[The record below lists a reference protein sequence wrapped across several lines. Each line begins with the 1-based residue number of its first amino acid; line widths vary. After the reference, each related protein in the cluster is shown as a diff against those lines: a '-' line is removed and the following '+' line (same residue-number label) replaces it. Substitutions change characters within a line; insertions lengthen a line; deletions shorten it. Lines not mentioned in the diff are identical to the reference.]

1 MEWCTIES
9 DPAVFSELL
18 EKIGVANVGVEEVYD
33 LDDRAYLESLGR
45 IYGFIFLFRFT
56 KQTEPR
62 ACLTQFDSDLFY
74 AKQVITNACGT
85 QALLSVVLNVPELQ
99 LGQELAG
106 FKDFC
111 QHIGPEDRG
120 IALGDLDIVRTN
132 HNSFARPEQ
141 FSVQATR
148 KAKDGDDV
156 FHFVAYVPFKKQV
169 YELDG
174 IQKGPILL
182 GEETNEKSW
191 IDIAAEEINKR
202 IRQYADLFDPQV
214 PREGDPFH
222 TFGCE
227 QEQGTHHQRANRS
240 PPETQR

>member
-18 EKIGVANVGVEEVYD
+18 EKIGVPNVGVEEVFD
-33 LDDRAYLESLGR
+33 LDDREYLRTLGQ

-56 KQTEPR
+56 KQTEQR

-85 QALLSVVLNVPELQ
+85 QALLSVALNIPNIK
-99 LGQELAG
+99 LGTELAQ
-106 FKDFC
+106 FKEFC
-111 QHIGPEDRG
+111 GALAPEDRG
-120 IALGDLDIVRTN
+120 MVLGELDIVRSN

-141 FSVQATR
+141 FAVHQTR

-156 FHFVAYVPFKKQV
+156 FHFIAYVPFKKQV

-174 IQKGPILL
+174 LQSGPILL
-182 GEETNEKSW
+182 GEETSEQGW
-191 IDIAAEEINKR
+191 IDIAAQEIQKR
-202 IRQYADLFDPQV
+202 MKQ
-214 PREGDPFH
+214 
-222 TFGCE
+222 
-227 QEQGTHHQRANRS
+227 
-240 PPETQR
+240 